1 MTCKPNVAALAA
13 LSLLAAC
20 GSNDNNNHN
29 NNHNNGNHPP
39 AAQPRYQAT
48 IQRTS
53 YGIPHIEAKDE
64 AGLGFGI
71 GYAYAEDNACL
82 LASEIATVNGDR
94 SRHFG
99 PDLASSENPD
109 FAVNNLDSDFFF
121 RQWNDDA
128 IVQEAWQA
136 QPAEVQALMRG
147 YAAGFNHYL
156 AERGVAGLPQACRN
170 GSWVRPMTELDL
182 IRLMRRTGMTAMGW
196 IGHIGATQ
204 PPGQGSTPAPAAA
217 RTRQPARLPPPRLT
231 ASNAVAIGREAS
243 ADGGG
248 MLLGQPHLPWGDAQ
262 RFYQLHLTIP
272 GKMDVMGA
280 TLPGLPAVG
289 IGFTRDFAW
298 THTTDTSAHATVYAL
313 QLDRQDPTRYIVDGQ
328 SRPMLRRTITVPVK
342 NPDGSMGTRSRTLYS
357 TEDGP
362 LFSHPEGL
370 AWTSTTAYV
379 LRDAN
384 AVNHRVVAQW
394 YRMNLSKSLAEL
406 KDANLRLAGN
416 PWNNT
421 IAADRAGNT
430 LMMNV
435 SPIANLPDDA
445 LAGCVVPELAELAK
459 AGLYVLDGSRAACAW
474 RNEPGAPQ
482 PGTVPA
488 SRLPVLE
495 RRDYV
500 HNANDSAWLSNP
512 AAPLAGF
519 PALVSRDSEEQGA
532 RTRLAL
538 SELAARLGKGKLT
551 PADLQE
557 MALDNKVYLAP
568 LLLPDLL
575 AWCGTAGATAEL
587 ATGCAGLAAW
597 TGDAGLDAGVGLPY
611 FTATMLD
618 TLATPGAWSVPFD
631 PDDPVHTP
639 RGLNYRDPA
648 IAQQLADSLAGVVG
662 LFESAG
668 IPADARLRDFQVSRR
683 GGPAVPIHGGEG
695 ALGIFNTIDVVAEPH
710 DGRFEVRGGTTYVQ
724 VVGFGADGPRAQA
737 LLAYSQSAD
746 PASPH
751 HADQTQRFSRGEWI
765 TLPFTAA
772 EIAADPALKKRVI
785 VSN

>member
-20 GSNDNNNHN
+20 GGG
-29 NNHNNGNHPP
+29 GNHHP

-71 GYAYAEDNACL
+71 GYAYAQDNVCL
-82 LASEIATVNGDR
+82 MAGEIATVSGER

-99 PDLASSENPD
+99 PDLESSENPEL
-109 FAVNNLDSDFFF
+109 AVNNLDSDFFF
-121 RQWNDDA
+121 RQWNNDE

-147 YAAGFNHYL
+147 YAAGYNHYL
-156 AERGVAGLPQACRN
+156 AERGAAGLPKECRN
-170 GSWVRPMTELDL
+170 GSWVRPMTELDM
-182 IRLMRRTGMTAMGW
+182 IRLMRRIGMTAMAW

-204 PPGQGSTPAPAAA
+204 PPGPGTTAAPAAA
-217 RTRQPARLPPPRLT
+217 RTRQAAPLPRPRLT
-231 ASNAVAIGREAS
+231 ASNAVAVGREAS

-248 MLLGQPHLPWGDAQ
+248 MLLGQPHLPWGEAQ
-262 RFYQLHLTIP
+262 RFYQMHLTIP
-272 GKMDVMGA
+272 GRMDVMGA
-280 TLPGLPAVG
+280 TLPGVPAVG

-313 QLDRQDPTRYIVDGQ
+313 QLDGQDPTRYIVDGQ
-328 SRPMLRRTITVPVK
+328 SRPMLRRTISVPVK
-342 NPDGSMGTRSRTLYS
+342 NPDGSVGMRSRTLYS

-362 LFSHPEGL
+362 VFSHPDGM
-370 AWTSTTAYV
+370 AWTSTTAYA

-384 AVNHRVVAQW
+384 AANHRVVAQW
-394 YRMNLSKSLAEL
+394 YRMNLATSLAEL
-406 KDANLRLAGN
+406 KEANLRLVGN

-421 IAADRAGNT
+421 IAADRSGNT

-445 LAGCVVPELAELAK
+445 LAGCMVPELAELAQG
-459 AGLYVLDGSRAACAW
+459 GLYVLDGSRSACAW
-474 RNEPGAPQ
+474 RNEPGAAQ

-500 HNANDSAWLSNP
+500 QNANDSAWLSNA
-512 AAPLAGF
+512 AAPLTGY

-538 SELAARLGKGKLT
+538 TELAARLAKGKLT
-551 PADLQE
+551 PGDLRD
-557 MALDNKVYLAP
+557 MALDDKVYLAP
-568 LLLPDLL
+568 LLLPDLR

-587 ATGCAGLAAW
+587 ASGCAGLAAW

-611 FTATMLD
+611 FTAMMID
-618 TLATPGAWSVPFD
+618 TLSSPGAWTVPFD
-631 PDDPVHTP
+631 PADPLHTP
-639 RGLNYRDPA
+639 RGLNYRDPS
-648 IAQQLADSLAGVVG
+648 IAQQLADSLAGAV
-662 LFESAG
+662 LRFESAG

-695 ALGIFNTIDVVAEPH
+695 ALGIFNTIDVMAEPQ
-710 DGRFEVRGGTTYVQ
+710 DGRFEVSGGTTYVQ
-724 VVGFGADGPRAQA
+724 VVGFDSNGPRAQA

-751 HADQTQRFSRGEWI
+751 HADQTLRFSRREWI
-765 TLPFTAA
+765 ALPFTAA
-772 EIAADPALKKRVI
+772 EIAADPALKKQVI
-785 VSN
+785 TAK